1 VHIEKVHAPFM
12 HRGAALSTVHR
23 RPQAPQL
30 AVLRCVSTQ
39 ASSQHVW
46 PVGQGRGAV
55 HPAAQ
60 RLPTQSVPLGQWSSV
75 TQATHWR
82 LARLQRGCAVP
93 ASPVVAAQ
101 AMSSRQ
107 PV

>member
-1 VHIEKVHAPFM
+1 MHIEKVHAPFM
-12 HRGAALSTVHR
+12 HSGAALSTAHR
-23 RPQAPQL
+23 RPHTPQL

-39 ASSQHVW
+39 ALSQQVW
-46 PVGQGRGAV
+46 PVGQGRVAV

-75 TQATHWR
+75 THSTHWR
-82 LARLQRGCAVP
+82 LARLQRGCAAP
-93 ASPVVAAQ
+93 ASPVVMAQ

-107 PV
+107 PT